1 MREGFS
7 TPVQGNVYLRYTGD
21 RVQGGSPCKSPLPVK
36 GVSCNRLYAPFTCV
50 PYVRRLCRRDATRDA
65 V

>member
-7 TPVQGNVYLRYTGD
+7 THVQGNVYLRYTGD

-36 GVSCNRLYAPFTCV
+36 GVSCNRLYTPVMCV
-50 PYVRRLCRRDATRDA
+50 PYICQV
-65 V
+65 